1 MRQALCQLWESWEDP
16 ASRVHALLKQD
27 SFCLSLPP
35 SKGKQGTGYAC
46 PPSGREVPTLR
57 QVLRGWAGTSPS
69 SLAHGSCSSRSQGET
84 ELGFLQ
90 FLTSASDLSLLVC
103 STCLQPAHHKSQD
116 AKLVHLCFHS
126 WHFVSTLREEYTAE
140 RSPEV
145 EREQKREREGI
156 WAIQMLDNLLPTY

>member
-1 MRQALCQLWESWEDP
+1 MSGTVPVMGVKGGPCFQSSCSPQTRTLAICHLPKVNRVQAML
-16 ASRVHALLKQD
+16 V
-27 SFCLSLPP
+27 
-35 SKGKQGTGYAC
+35 
-46 PPSGREVPTLR
+46 PPSGREAPTFR

-69 SLAHGSCSSRSQGET
+69 SLAHGSCSPRSQGET

-103 STCLQPAHHKSQD
+103 STHFCGLPHHKSQD

-156 WAIQMLDNLLPTY
+156 WAI